1 MGKRGMGRSG
11 ASYTVGQLAKLA
23 GVSARTLRYYEEE
36 GATPS
41 FARGER
47 VSCVRRQRCQALG
60 VHPVH
65 ASLWLAGGY
74 NPQLARER

>member
-11 ASYTVGQLAKLA
+11 ASYTVGQLAKHA
-23 GVSARTLRYYEEE
+23 GVSAHAQVLRGG

-47 VSCVRRQRCQALG
+47 VSCVRRQRCKALG

-65 ASLWLAGGY
+65 ASLRLAGGY
-74 NPQLARER
+74 DSQLAGER